1 MHYLQSS
8 ATIEQCLKAFGINGL
23 HPAADLFPMIADE
36 DFSGL
41 CESVAAHGLEQK
53 IVLTHDNRLL
63 DGRNRLKAC
72 FLTGKT
78 PSFERKSEQHSD
90 DYVELALRLNLER
103 RHLTAGQR
111 AALAVDIERVYA
123 EQAKERQREA
133 GEQYGRGGK
142 VMAKMPQAIN
152 PPEPQHTAPKA
163 RDLAAEKVQ
172 VAARYVQD
180 AKRIKDEAPDVF
192 EQVKS
197 GELNIPQAKK
207 EIQHRKA
214 FSDKN
219 WTQDQLERK
228 EKVLKGLAVVA
239 SKRSG
244 DNGSA
249 VDAALIDW
257 ANQKGLTVEIG
268 RNSEWGNPFEMPIDG
283 DRDEVCD
290 NYENHYMPYKPSLFK
305 KISQLKGKVLICWCY
320 PNRCH
325 GDHLSILAN
334 KESQ

>member
-1 MHYLQSS
+1 MDYLQSS
-8 ATIEQCLKAFGINGL
+8 ATIEQCLEAFGINGL
-23 HPAADLFPMIADE
+23 HPAADLFPMIVDE
-36 DFSGL
+36 DFVGL
-41 CESVAAHGLEQK
+41 CESVALNGLEQK

-72 FLTGKT
+72 FLTGKA

-90 DYVELALRLNLER
+90 DYVGLALRLNLER
-103 RHLTAGQR
+103 RHLSAGQR

-123 EQAKERQREA
+123 EQAKERQIEA
-133 GEQYGRGGK
+133 GKQYGRGEK
-142 VMAKMPQAIN
+142 VRAKLPQPIN
-152 PPEPQHTAPKA
+152 SKPLPKA

-172 VAARYVQD
+172 VASRYVQD

-197 GELNIPQAKK
+197 GQLNIPQAKK
-207 EIQHRKA
+207 EIQNRKA
-214 FSDKN
+214 FNDKH
-219 WTQDQLERK
+219 WTESQIERK
-228 EKVLKGLAVVA
+228 EKVLKGLTVVA

-257 ANQKGLTVEIG
+257 ANQQGLAVEIG
-268 RNSEWGNPFEMPIDG
+268 RNTDWGNPFEMPVDG
-283 DRDEVCD
+283 DRDTVCD
-290 NYENHYMPYKPSLFK
+290 NYENHYVPYKPSLFK
-305 KISQLKGKVLICWCY
+305 KISHLKGKVLICWCY

-325 GDHLSILAN
+325 GDHLSYLAN
-334 KESQ
+334 KEK